1 MEEYSIIQGQTL
13 LEMTFALVLIV
24 VTAFVYVS
32 CRIYARRRNP
42 GHVARITALREAI
55 TQNHRESF
63 SAPVGYSRLY
73 RKNSFVRDWLASII
87 VWAAVILTM
96 LAVLSILLGES

>member
-1 MEEYSIIQGQTL
+1 MEDYSITQGQTL
-13 LEMTFALVLIV
+13 LEMTFALALIV

-32 CRIYARRRNP
+32 CRIYARRMNP
-42 GHVARITALREAI
+42 GHVATIKSLSQAS
-55 TQNHRESF
+55 TQNHRENF
-63 SAPVGYSRLY
+63 SAPAGCSRVDK
-73 RKNSFVRDWLASII
+73 RNSSVRDWVASII